1 MMAGESGV
9 EEVTK
14 KSAVKKGRQER
25 TKGYLKQTFLYQLC
39 LVIEIIW
46 LLACEFAIVSHP
58 YKTGLSLD
66 VLSYFAVATNQRF

>member
-1 MMAGESGV
+1 MYMAKQRGKLLSVRIRPLTRYSYENYPILWKMMAGESGV

-39 LVIEIIW
+39 LVIEII
-46 LLACEFAIVSHP
+46 
-58 YKTGLSLD
+58 
-66 VLSYFAVATNQRF
+66 